1 MCSDYRHALAVFA
14 PEAGLPPE
22 PLRRTYVAQ
31 QAHLPEAS
39 SGLPLLY
46 ALLASP
52 PNEPPPTTAASTAME
67 TGAAPVPAL
76 PPAPPAEPAMPT
88 EPSRRARIPGPTPVV
103 FTAS

>member
-1 MCSDYRHALAVFA
+1 M
-14 PEAGLPPE
+14 
-22 PLRRTYVAQ
+22 AQ

-52 PNEPPPTTAASTAME
+52 PNEPPPTTATSTAME

-76 PPAPPAEPAMPT
+76 PPAPPAEPAIMPT